1 MHRPGAEIGRQAWL
15 RAMCPLGRVGSSP
28 TLGTKGELLNA
39 LAFFVHQNFTKRS
52 CEWTDMADIESQTN
66 FMTTPAT
73 PWHADVRSRFDGIFE
88 GALLEEIIEHGHHM
102 RVPAGTLL
110 MDVGQQMEAVPLLL
124 DGAIKIMRLD
134 ADGDEMLLYFLESGD
149 SCALSMGTYMGAS
162 KSSIR
167 AVSERDTSLVMV
179 PVSVGQRWMKIF
191 TSWSAFVLESYQT
204 RLEEMLDA
212 IDALAF
218 MDLQT
223 RLRRYLSDKVKIQ
236 GNMTLQTTHQEIA
249 NDLHTSRVV
258 VSRLLKNLEKEG
270 VLSLHRN
277 AVEMK
282 DF

>member
-1 MHRPGAEIGRQAWL
+1 
-15 RAMCPLGRVGSSP
+15 MCPLGRVGSSP